1 VAAKNSRRN
10 DLRSVGAETVAV
22 IGIGAL
28 VCMVLY
34 MILMTREG
42 VNPYVCGLGVIGLY
56 LVTVG
61 LTIFIAERR
70 KHRGTRDETLAPV
83 MGRIMFDA
91 VVRMRTPVFIC
102 DSEERII
109 WYNNAT
115 ESLYSSKNK
124 LYGELVSE
132 LFGISLHDIKHDK
145 SENGARLTCEGRT
158 FYARYN
164 HIKTDDNDFAL
175 VTTTETTELDAAY
188 EKMAGDEVVV
198 MYIMID
204 NLNEMMQYD
213 SENYRPAASKIDA
226 VLRDWADEHN
236 CILKEYERDKYI
248 LITEARVLDEFMV
261 MKFEILDRVRAIH
274 AHDTGLSL
282 TVSVGVGNIRGTFEE
297 KDKAAHTALE
307 MALQRGGDQAVVK
320 GDDSL
325 EFFGGI
331 TNTVQK
337 RTNVRARVVSNE
349 LMTAMRRASNVI
361 VMGHR
366 FADFDAFG
374 AIVGTVRLAMYCGTR
389 VNAVINMTDR
399 NLAGCRSLLA
409 PEEDFIGVFVDEQMG
424 LDLLNTDT
432 LVVVVDVN
440 NIAHMESRLIAERA
454 QTLAVVDH
462 HRKTAE
468 FEREPLI
475 EYIEPSASSAC
486 ELVAEMLEQ
495 VLPREDLTAA
505 EATLMLAGI
514 NLDTKNFSKST
525 GTRTFS
531 AALYLRDRGASPE
544 RVTALNKTSL
554 DDYMREGGFRTNVE
568 FFRKVMA
575 ITVADSRFETGPADR
590 ITVAKAADNLLSIAG
605 VEASFALVKIGDI
618 VAISA
623 RSAGRI
629 NVQLILEKLN
639 GGGRYDEA
647 GAQVQGGVEA
657 AVKRLK
663 GAIDEYLA
671 EKAGGAQ
678 ETTDK

>member
-1 VAAKNSRRN
+1 
-10 DLRSVGAETVAV
+10 
-22 IGIGAL
+22 
-28 VCMVLY
+28 M
-34 MILMTREG
+34 
-42 VNPYVCGLGVIGLY
+42 
-56 LVTVG
+56 
-61 LTIFIAERR
+61 
-70 KHRGTRDETLAPV
+70 
-83 MGRIMFDA
+83 
-91 VVRMRTPVFIC
+91 
-102 DSEERII
+102 
-109 WYNNAT
+109 
-115 ESLYSSKNK
+115 
-124 LYGELVSE
+124 
-132 LFGISLHDIKHDK
+132 
-145 SENGARLTCEGRT
+145 
-158 FYARYN
+158 
-164 HIKTDDNDFAL
+164 
-175 VTTTETTELDAAY
+175 
-188 EKMAGDEVVV
+188 
-198 MYIMID
+198 
-204 NLNEMMQYD
+204 
-213 SENYRPAASKIDA
+213 
-226 VLRDWADEHN
+226 
-236 CILKEYERDKYI
+236 
-248 LITEARVLDEFMV
+248 LDEFMV

-647 GAQVQGGVEA
+647 GAQVQGDVEA